1 MKFFNPQKLTI
12 GISIFIS
19 MIFLSS
25 CLTSKKMDA
34 YISNQ
39 YNNELPKVN
48 KRKQVADITISST
61 APSATTNISTSAPHT
76 KILPLVLYWVIDSRQ
91 TSTLNSGIAA
101 TNFSNSVNTI
111 ANKGLIQ
118 KLNGRKLE
126 LTMEQAPESFSL
138 VDKTHAIFLV
148 IYAIHWD
155 KVYIDPQPKDLVISY
170 KLYNTDNTV
179 KTGKISITDK
189 EAGKSLR
196 FFQSWKSAVAEHL
209 SDYDTNLTAMTN
221 QFVDK
226 LVEEL

>member
-1 MKFFNPQKLTI
+1 MDFFKPQKLTI

-34 YISNQ
+34 YILDQ

-48 KRKQVADITISST
+48 KRKQVADITFSS
-61 APSATTNISTSAPHT
+61 APSATTNISTSSPHT
-76 KILPLVLYWVIDSRQ
+76 KISPWVLYWIIDSRQ
-91 TSTLNSGIAA
+91 TSTLNTGIAA

-155 KVYIDPQPKDLVISY
+155 KVYIDPQPKDLVVSY

-179 KTGKISITDK
+179 KTGKISIADK
-189 EAGKSLR
+189 EATKSLR